1 MPGCGINMNGNDHN
15 YLETGRNISFR
26 SSEKHYKKSVLHKPC
41 GRPPKRQLFG
51 IYYRMRVTFPPT
63 RKASVSTNTKADLM
77 HNRKMAEERSN
88 NSPYNRT

>member
-1 MPGCGINMNGNDHN
+1 MVMIIITLKLIETLA
-15 YLETGRNISFR
+15 LEAQKTLP
-26 SSEKHYKKSVLHKPC
+26 KKSILHKPC

-63 RKASVSTNTKADLM
+63 RKTLVSTNTKADLM
-77 HNRKMAEERSN
+77 HNGKMAEERTN